1 MGAAACRW
9 LPQSIAVQGLWA
21 GLLNAYAHDIS
32 GSDDENSFDPLI
44 RLQYK
49 ETDDLAFY
57 VSHT

>member
-9 LPQSIAVQGLWA
+9 LPRSSAAQGLWA

-32 GSDDENSFDPLI
+32 GSGDEISSDPLI
-44 RLQYK
+44 RLQCK